1 MDETTDLLKALYP
14 ALEEAL
20 DLHDVPNGTWV
31 ELKLN
36 FCRRGSAID
45 VHSMSL
51 VPLTPD
57 AGSIAPGPKPD
68 ASVTALG
75 SAASTS

>member
-1 MDETTDLLKALYP
+1 MDKTTDLLKALYP

-45 VHSMSL
+45 VHNMSL

-57 AGSIAPGPKPD
+57 AGTIE
-68 ASVTALG
+68 LG